1 MSKEEAISNLKRYI
15 EEDVIYKE
23 NKSESDF
30 DEFCIG
36 HCKDIETV
44 LNYIEELEEKIK
56 LCEDTGTKL
65 INKKTLTDNFIN
77 KHKEV

>member
-1 MSKEEAISNLKRYI
+1 MMSKEVEEAIEEIKNNIAEVKYEEHNGRQYTACYI
-15 EEDVIYKE
+15 DTL
-23 NKSESDF
+23 
-30 DEFCIG
+30 
-36 HCKDIETV
+36 ETV

>member
-1 MSKEEAISNLKRYI
+1 MSKEVEEAIKIVENIKIGLMNFNELI
-15 EEDVIYKE
+15 NDNKE
-23 NKSESDF
+23 IMDSVD
-30 DEFCIG
+30 
-36 HCKDIETV
+36 TV
-44 LNYIEELEEKIK
+44 LNYIKELEEKIK